1 MVIFRFLYF
10 KMGFEGFPGVVTYKS
25 YARGLIESILSSF
38 RGYFGFYRSFNT
50 AQTRPLNVRRVLAK
64 NRFFDYISKS

>member
-1 MVIFRFLYF
+1 MAIFWCLYF

-25 YARGLIESILSSF
+25 YARRVIESILSSF
-38 RGYFGFYRSFNT
+38 RGYFGFFCSFTT
-50 AQTRPLNVRRVLAK
+50 AEAMFSRVRRVLAK